1 MTSPTARSLAWL
13 RERHYLVD
21 VVERW
26 IAQAGIRKDLFGFID
41 LVAVKPG
48 EILGIQTTTASN
60 LAARL
65 KKAVALPDLRAWLA
79 AGGRFMLHGWALRGG
94 RWYCR
99 VLEVQAGDLQP
110 LELLAL
116 PRRRGGKG
124 RTQRTLWD
132 ADPDPAGSGG

>member
-1 MTSPTARSLAWL
+1 VTPTARSLAWL
-13 RERHYLVD
+13 REQHYLAD

-26 IAQAGIRKDLFGFID
+26 IAQAGVRRDLFHCID
-41 LVAVKPG
+41 VLAVKPG
-48 EILGIQTTTASN
+48 EIIGVQVTTSSN

-65 KKAVALPDLRAWLA
+65 KKAQALPELRAWLA

-94 RWYCR
+94 RWQVR
-99 VLEVQAGDLQP
+99 V

-124 RTQRTLWD
+124 RTQRGLFD
-132 ADPDPAGSGG
+132 V